1 MSLLLRVRVHPP
13 QVKGTA
19 ILLCMKIP
27 SFSLNDQDGNIVT
40 HESLKGTWAVIYFYP
55 KDDTP
60 GCTTEACNFR
70 DGRDMLESYGI
81 KVIGISKD
89 SVKSHKKFADKHNLS
104 FTLLSDESTET
115 IQAFGSWKLK
125 KFMGREYMGI
135 NRDSYLIDPAGEI
148 VKKYEGVN
156 PKNHITEIFEDFKK
170 LSV

>member
-1 MSLLLRVRVHPP
+1 LVH
-13 QVKGTA
+13 
-19 ILLCMKIP
+19 MKIP
-27 SFSLNDQDGNIVT
+27 TFSLQDQDGNTVT
-40 HESLKGTWAVIYFYP
+40 DQDLLGHWSVVYFYP

-70 DGRDMLESYGI
+70 DGRDMLEQYGI

-89 SVKSHKKFADKHNLS
+89 SVARHKKFADKYSLD
-104 FTLLSDESTET
+104 FTLLSDESTKT

-135 NRDSYLIDPAGEI
+135 NRDSYLVDPSGEI

-156 PKNHITEIFEDFKK
+156 PKTHIAEIFADYKQ
-170 LSV
+170 LST